1 MTTISSPKEVMEN
14 RQTTIHT
21 PSVEDTVSNLDNTKD
36 IAYTPPSETTEYIQ

>member
-36 IAYTPPSETTEYIQ
+36 IAYTPLWETTGYI